1 MPVKSILVIRSL
13 GRTCTRN
20 KHILYLKFC
29 ALIRL
34 FRYCCIEIHKGVNEH
49 ICEPAAGIGNTMKFT
64 MMCKKCGVCKTMDE
78 SDKTIAVVLCALLFG
93 IGFFFLNVAV
103 YQYVRKEKSSCGA
116 AAAAAVDDGFAS
128 NESGRSK
135 FIQL

>member
-1 MPVKSILVIRSL
+1 
-13 GRTCTRN
+13 
-20 KHILYLKFC
+20 
-29 ALIRL
+29 
-34 FRYCCIEIHKGVNEH
+34 
-49 ICEPAAGIGNTMKFT
+49 MKFT
-64 MMCKKCGVCKTMDE
+64 MMCKKCGVCKKMDE

-116 AAAAAVDDGFAS
+116 AAVDDGFAS
-128 NESGRSK
+128 KESGRSK